1 MILTTSVNRNSK
13 KQWKLQVL
21 RLQNELQ
28 NHIIRGVQ
36 HERQLDCNNYINC
49 VFSRVISM
57 TPYQVAILSCFYKDS
72 LVKKIVDA
80 YDPTKK
86 YSLFDLFI
94 LAEEVKEKI

>member
-1 MILTTSVNRNSK
+1 
-13 KQWKLQVL
+13 
-21 RLQNELQ
+21 
-28 NHIIRGVQ
+28 
-36 HERQLDCNNYINC
+36 
-49 VFSRVISM
+49 M